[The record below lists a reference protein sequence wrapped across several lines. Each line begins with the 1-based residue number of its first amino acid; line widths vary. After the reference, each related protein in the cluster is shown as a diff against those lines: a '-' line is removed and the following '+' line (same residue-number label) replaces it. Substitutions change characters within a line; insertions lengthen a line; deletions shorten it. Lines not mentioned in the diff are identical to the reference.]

1 MFQFC
6 STLMYV
12 GMPCH
17 AIPNQCKNT
26 SGLSRNE
33 DGQRERRGI
42 REKFEGKTESDCIQ
56 KKGKVAE
63 VYPLICPE
71 YLKLLY
77 PCL

>member
-1 MFQFC
+1 
-6 STLMYV
+6 
-12 GMPCH
+12 MPCH
-17 AIPNQCKNT
+17 AIPNQHKNK

-33 DGQRERRGI
+33 DGQRERRGTE
-42 REKFEGKTESDCIQ
+42 EKLEGKTESECIQ